1 MKLSGNVKSVD
12 WLQQNAESA
21 VRTLGE
27 RGEPLIITQDGEA
40 RAVVQDVAEYER
52 TQQTLAMLR
61 ILTLEDR
68 RIEEG
73 QFLPLD
79 AAFERIEKHIAELR

>member
-1 MKLSGNVKSVD
+1 MKLAGNVKSVD
-12 WLQQNAESA
+12 WLRQNAESA
-21 VRTLGE
+21 LRTLGE

-79 AAFERIEKHIAELR
+79 EAFETIEKHIAELQ